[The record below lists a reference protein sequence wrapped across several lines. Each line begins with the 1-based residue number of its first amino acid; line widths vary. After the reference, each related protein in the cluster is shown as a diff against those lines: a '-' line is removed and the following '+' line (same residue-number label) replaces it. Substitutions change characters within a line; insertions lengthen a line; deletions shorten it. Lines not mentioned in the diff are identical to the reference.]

1 MNSNQPPSLESLQ
14 HQNEF
19 IGRHIGPDAEDIDS
33 MLHELGLDSLERLVE
48 KTVPAAIALGQPLNL
63 PAAMNEESALAAL
76 KQLAGK
82 NRNSRSFIGL
92 GYYDT
97 LTPNVILRNLLENPG
112 WYTAYTPYQPE
123 VSQGRLESLL
133 NYQQMVLDLTGM
145 ELANASLLD
154 EATAAAEGMAL
165 AKRVSKN
172 RGANKFYVDAACFPQ
187 TIDVLKTRATFWL

>member
-1 MNSNQPPSLESLQ
+1 MHPKQPPSLKSLQ

-19 IGRHIGPDAEDIDS
+19 IGRHIGLDTESINR

-48 KTVPAAIALGQPLNL
+48 KTVPTVIALDKPLNL
-63 PAAMNEESALAAL
+63 PAAMNEDTALAAL

-82 NRNSRSFIGL
+82 NQHSRSFIGL

-97 LTPNVILRNLLENPG
+97 LTPNVILRNVLENPG

-123 VSQGRLESLL
+123 ISQGRLESLL

-145 ELANASLLD
+145 EL
-154 EATAAAEGMAL
+154 G
-165 AKRVSKN
+165 
-172 RGANKFYVDAACFPQ
+172 
-187 TIDVLKTRATFWL
+187 

>member
-1 MNSNQPPSLESLQ
+1 MNPNKPYSLESLQ

-19 IGRHIGPDAEDIDS
+19 IGRHVGPDAEGIES

-82 NRNSRSFIGL
+82 NQASRSFIGL

-97 LTPNVILRNLLENPG
+97 LTPNVILRNVLENP
-112 WYTAYTPYQPE
+112 
-123 VSQGRLESLL
+123 
-133 NYQQMVLDLTGM
+133 
-145 ELANASLLD
+145 
-154 EATAAAEGMAL
+154 
-165 AKRVSKN
+165 
-172 RGANKFYVDAACFPQ
+172 
-187 TIDVLKTRATFWL
+187 